1 MSGDDTTAWYAL
13 RTRGRHE
20 KVVDSQLAS
29 RGIEAF
35 LPLVTRRHRWADRW
49 KEVALP
55 LFPGFCFARFCY
67 GDHARRLAVLKTV
80 GVVELLGINGHPTPV
95 PDAEIDSVRTLVS
108 SVLPIDPHPY
118 LKEGMEVE
126 VVRGPLEGMRG
137 IMVRK
142 GKRARLVVSVHLI
155 QHSASVEL
163 DADDVV
169 PVRQH

>member
-1 MSGDDTTAWYAL
+1 MSGDDPVAWYAL

-20 KVVDSQLAS
+20 KVVDSQLAA

-35 LPLVTRRHRWADRW
+35 LPLVARRHRWADRW
-49 KEVALP
+49 KVVSLP

-67 GDHARRLAVLKTV
+67 DDHARRLAVLKTV
-80 GVVELLGINGHPTPV
+80 GVVELLGIDGRPTAV
-95 PDAEIDSVRTLVS
+95 PDAEIDTVRTLVS

-126 VVRGPLEGMRG
+126 VIRGPLEGVRG
-137 IMVRK
+137 VLVRK
-142 GKRARLVVSVHLI
+142 AKHARLVVSVHLI
-155 QHSASVEL
+155 QHSAAVEL

-169 PVRQH
+169 PVRRA